1 MNIITYYKMCQ
12 GGSDNKNPM
21 MKITVREAT

>member
-1 MNIITYYKMCQ
+1 MIIITYYKMCQ